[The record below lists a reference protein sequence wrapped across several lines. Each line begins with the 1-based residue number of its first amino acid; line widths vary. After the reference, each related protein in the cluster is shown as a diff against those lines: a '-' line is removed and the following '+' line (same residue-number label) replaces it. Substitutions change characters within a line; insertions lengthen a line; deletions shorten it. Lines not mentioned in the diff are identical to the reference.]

1 MVFRSISGWLM
12 LIAAAWLSGCSN
24 SNSDDG
30 SVTGKGSIRGIHAIP
45 ELGTVT
51 FLIEETALG
60 SLTYKAASGT
70 AEYDDLNY
78 DFNFDVLLPGDSE
91 ETRLATE
98 NVTVNAG
105 TEYSFVLSGTLAD
118 PEIILWEQPGR
129 DWAQELEDADDADTE
144 VTVMEVSFGH
154 LDTELGPVDVFFES
168 PGTSPQSATPLG
180 TIEYGDQL
188 PATELTEGDYQ
199 LVVTPSGEPTTI
211 LFASGEISLSAATS
225 NLFTIMDSAGL
236 TTADFA
242 VRWVGLGADL
252 TDLFAESELSVVH
265 AAFGTE
271 ALDIVVG
278 DNFSNPLVSDLA
290 YAEWHESVVID
301 DEPINLIVTPTG
313 NPGVFLA
320 QKEIDVANG
329 SYNRLM
335 LTGLPGLLQTV
346 LLSHDERTLATHARV
361 QIFQGAARFQ
371 IMDIYLVADNVD
383 ITLTSASYSSTL
395 FGSGTGYQAVEGHAY
410 NLYLTEAG
418 TKNIIGGPFHLDLEV
433 GRNYGIVIVDAPDI
447 TAADMLFFDQTPD

>member
-12 LIAAAWLSGCSN
+12 LIFVGWLSACSS
-24 SNSDDG
+24 SNDGTVTGDG
-30 SVTGKGSIRGIHAIP
+30 SVRGIHAIP
-45 ELGTVT
+45 ELGSVT
-51 FLIEETALG
+51 FLIEETSLG
-60 SLTYKAASGT
+60 TLNYKEASGT

-78 DFNFDVLLPGDSE
+78 DFSFDVLLPGDSE
-91 ETRLATE
+91 ATRLDTE
-98 NVTVNAG
+98 NVTVNAE
-105 TEYSFVLSGTLAD
+105 TEYTFVLTGTLAD
-118 PEIILWEQPGR
+118 PETILWEQRGR
-129 DWAQELEDADDADTE
+129 NWAQELEDAEDADTE

-154 LDTELGPVDVFFES
+154 LDSELGPVDVFFES

-180 TIEYGDQL
+180 TMEYGDQL

-199 LVVTPSGEPTTI
+199 LIVTPTGEPATI
-211 LFASGEISLSAATS
+211 LFASDEISLSAATS

-242 VRWVGLGADL
+242 VRQVGAGADL

-265 AAFGTE
+265 AAYGTE
-271 ALDIVVG
+271 ALDAVVG
-278 DNFSNPLVSDLA
+278 DNFSTPLVSDLA
-290 YAEWHESVVID
+290 YAERSESVVID

-313 NPGVFLA
+313 NPGMFLA
-320 QKEIDVANG
+320 QKEVDVANG

-346 LLSHDERTLATHARV
+346 LLSHDQRTLATHARV
-361 QIFQGAARFQ
+361 QIFQGSARFQ
-371 IMDIYLVADNVD
+371 TMDIYLVADDVD
-383 ITLTSASYSSTL
+383 ITLTGASFSSTL
-395 FGSGTGYQAVEGHAY
+395 FGSGTGYQAVEGEGY

-418 TKNIIGGPFHLDLEV
+418 TKNIIGGPFDLDLEV

-447 TAADMLFFDQTPD
+447 TAADILFFDQTPD